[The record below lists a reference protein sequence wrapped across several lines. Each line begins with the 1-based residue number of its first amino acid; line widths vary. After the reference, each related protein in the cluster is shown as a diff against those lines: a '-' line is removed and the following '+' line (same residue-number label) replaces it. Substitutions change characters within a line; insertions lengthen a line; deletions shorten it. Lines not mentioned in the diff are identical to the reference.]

1 MGGVDKCVSASP
13 VREVEQTEAVL
24 QEQAKDASAKS
35 AACLHVCMG
44 GMGGVK
50 LPDPQSRSAA
60 TAELGGEA
68 YPLQLM
74 HPRSDER
81 IPSLS

>member
-1 MGGVDKCVSASP
+1 LSGVDKCVSASP

-44 GMGGVK
+44 GMGGMGGVK

-60 TAELGGEA
+60 TAELGG
-68 YPLQLM
+68 
-74 HPRSDER
+74 RSLPAATDAPQ
-81 IPSLS
+81 IG